1 MNNNKLQKSY
11 FPALQ
16 DRTTKKITIGEALK
30 DTASKY
36 GDIEAL
42 VEVKQDGNIGRR
54 WNYKNFCPGRKWGC
68 RWRNSSQA
76 GFSTWGN
83 YRQGNRASQW

>member
-1 MNNNKLQKSY
+1 MDKNKLQKSY

-16 DRTTKKITIGEALK
+16 DRATKNITIGEALK

-42 VEVKQDGNIGRR
+42 VEVKRDGNIGRR
-54 WNYKNFCPGRKWGC
+54 WNYKNLYKLV
-68 RWRNSSQA
+68 
-76 GFSTWGN
+76 
-83 YRQGNRASQW
+83 